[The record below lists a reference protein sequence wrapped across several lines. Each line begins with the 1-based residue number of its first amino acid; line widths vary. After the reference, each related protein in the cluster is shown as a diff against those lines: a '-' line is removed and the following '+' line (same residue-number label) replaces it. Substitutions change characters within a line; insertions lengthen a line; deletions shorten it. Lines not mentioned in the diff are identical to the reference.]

1 MRENK
6 VKILIVAALMG
17 SLCLSAHAKFTET
30 ALPSL
35 NLDMRILTGGATYD
49 PLIPSTQTFNGVP
62 FTVTEDA
69 QGNTA
74 WSKAGAASATL
85 DIPVNVF
92 GVTKAYTIANTLFGA
107 SGATV
112 GAVTFVGSGGNRFSV
127 SLVEGTNI
135 RDHFD
140 GQFVNVIDGVTAMP
154 AFNVGPGRA
163 RLDMQVF
170 TLPAAFAD
178 ETLTDILFTSAGGDL
193 EGIPFLVAATVETP
207 NVPVV
212 PVPGAM
218 LLGAVGAAVVGVLRR
233 RSML

>member
-1 MRENK
+1 
-6 VKILIVAALMG
+6 
-17 SLCLSAHAKFTET
+17 LSAHAKFTET

-62 FTVTEDA
+62 FTVAEDA

-74 WSKAGAASATL
+74 WFRGGAASASL

-92 GVTKAYTIANTLFGA
+92 GVTKAYTIANTIFGV

-112 GAVTFVGSGGNRFSV
+112 GTVEFVGSGGNQFV
-127 SLVEGTNI
+127 VPLVEGKNI

-140 GQFVNVIDGVTAMP
+140 GQFNNVIDGVTAVP
-154 AFNVGPGRA
+154 AFDAGPGQA

-170 TLPAAFAD
+170 TLPSAFAN
-178 ETLTDILFTSAGGDL
+178 ETLTDIRFTSAGGDPA
-193 EGIPFLVAATVETP
+193 GIPFLVAATVATP
-207 NVPVV
+207 GGGGGAAV

-218 LLGAVGAAVVGVLRR
+218 LLVAIGATVVGALRR
-233 RSML
+233 RRAF